1 MITYPQPFKKVSILK
16 DVDDICPNDAPC
28 NINKLEA
35 LLFYICYLL
44 IVGVCNA
51 YRNERHI

>member
-28 NINKLEA
+28 NINKEEIDKVVDYCQNKL
-35 LLFYICYLL
+35 
-44 IVGVCNA
+44 GGS
-51 YRNERHI
+51 